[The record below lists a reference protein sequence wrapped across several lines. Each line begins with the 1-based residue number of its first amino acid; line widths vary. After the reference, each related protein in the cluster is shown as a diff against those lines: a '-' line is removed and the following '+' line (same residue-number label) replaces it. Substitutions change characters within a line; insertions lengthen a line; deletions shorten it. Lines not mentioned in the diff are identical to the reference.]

1 MSAAELCETI
11 RTAYDPAAQATF
23 DDARANGTVAE
34 VAWQD
39 VGPVAA
45 DAAFGSYRH
54 DSGCSITWAMNEAPR
69 GNVPS
74 DILARLLR
82 PHPEID
88 RKRVTLL
95 YRPLDSAKAARIVE
109 SDHRDA
115 EATVRNAK
123 RPTSRMLS
131 ERKSAAATA
140 SEEAHGAGLLSF
152 GLLITATAP
161 DPDRLDAAKRA
172 VEQLAPSARIR
183 IRPAYGYQEAA
194 FAAALPLGVVLP
206 AHQQTTRIKEGL

>member
-23 DDARANGTVAE
+23 DDARAR
-34 VAWQD
+34 
-39 VGPVAA
+39 
-45 DAAFGSYRH
+45 RH
-54 DSGCSITWAMNEAPR
+54 RPPRSRGRTSARLPPTRALAPTGMTALDSITWAMTGAPR

-74 DILARLLR
+74 DVLARLLR

-123 RPTSRMLS
+123 RPTSRMLT

-140 SEEAHGAGLLSF
+140 QRGGA
-152 GLLITATAP
+152 
-161 DPDRLDAAKRA
+161 RC
-172 VEQLAPSARIR
+172 
-183 IRPAYGYQEAA
+183 RPA
-194 FAAALPLGVVLP
+194 
-206 AHQQTTRIKEGL
+206 